1 MFTVVNQV
9 IEGSALVYNMLPEH
23 PAMDTAPGHGHN
35 TRSWTLYMAMDAIH
49 GHGHYTG
56 HGRYTWTWTL
66 YRPWSL
72 QRPMDTIPGHGHYT
86 LPRALHLVRDIIIPL
101 QGPLTSVE

>member
-35 TRSWTLYMAMDAIH
+35 TRSWTLYMAMDTIPAMVATP

-56 HGRYTWTWTL
+56 HGHYSGPWTL
-66 YRPWSL
+66 YPA
-72 QRPMDTIPGHGHYT
+72 MDTIPCHGHYT
-86 LPRALHLVRDIIIPL
+86 WSGTLLYHFRDL
-101 QGPLTSVE
+101 